1 MKKKILLIDDIREF
15 RTMMRIILSGVYD
28 VVTAENGEDALK
40 KMDEGFQPDAIVT
53 DLVMPRMDGYQLIT
67 EVRKRN
73 CQRNIPIIVLS
84 GVDRMTR
91 QRKLREKEIC
101 GYIVKP
107 LHAGSLRNKL
117 VHSLD
122 SVLVTPN

>member
-15 RTMMRIILSGVYD
+15 RTMMRIILSGIYE
-28 VVTAENGEDALK
+28 VVTAEDGEDALK
-40 KMDEGFQPDAIVT
+40 KMEEGFHPDAIVT
-53 DLVMPRMDGYQLIT
+53 DLVMPRMDGYQLIS
-67 EVRKRN
+67 EVRKRGSHS
-73 CQRNIPIIVLS
+73 NIPIIVLS

-107 LHAGSLRNKL
+107 MHAGSLRKKL
-117 VHSLD
+117 IHSLD
-122 SVLVTPN
+122 SALVNPN